1 MVLNFQYFLRLLDTS
16 YLPAHRSWTKSESSN
31 SETSYEY
38 VTSEYLGS
46 DSRYDGKITAGSDK
60 RSDQGSRMETIPE
73 EYEPKVSVKEIL
85 ARFEN
90 LRDEK
95 HRSKDKNNNNCINVE
110 NKAVVI
116 KEHKKTASKDHKLV
130 VEKPIQ
136 AKTQKQQE
144 TKVYS
149 STTSVLE
156 LVTQSADQIQKITK
170 DNSEKDVS
178 VISGSSSGS
187 VSILDSSS
195 ASSSVSSG
203 DSGTGSAKM
212 EVTYFYFIKYLFT

>member
-16 YLPAHRSWTKSESSN
+16 YLHAHRSWTKSESSN

-46 DSRYDGKITAGSDK
+46 ESRYDGKITAGSDK

-95 HRSKDKNNNNCINVE
+95 HRSKDKNNNKCINVE

-116 KEHKKTASKDHKLV
+116 KEHKKTANKDHKLV

-136 AKTQKQQE
+136 AKTQKQE
-144 TKVYS
+144 SKVYS

-156 LVTQSADQIQKITK
+156 LVTQSADQTQKITK
-170 DNSEKDVS
+170 DSSEKDVS

-212 EVTYFYFIKYLFT
+212 EVMYFYFINVN